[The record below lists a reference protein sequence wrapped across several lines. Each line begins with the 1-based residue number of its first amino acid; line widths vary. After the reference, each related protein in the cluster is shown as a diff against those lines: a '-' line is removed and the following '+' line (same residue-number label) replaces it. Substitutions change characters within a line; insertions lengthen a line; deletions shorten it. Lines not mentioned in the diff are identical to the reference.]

1 MREMKAFFMIVISLV
16 VLDMPARAAAGSSAY
31 PRMESAFDIP
41 RSDTEDVIYFRSE
54 DVLQG
59 QLLSEKIGLVTPYGT
74 LSIPLRRCAGLSFD
88 AARSPT
94 DAVVT
99 VNFNR
104 FSGIVTDHVFRFRIG
119 SSGTVVPI
127 RKESVAFVVLKK
139 TADETDFLKDSEKP
153 DLFLMANGDLLT
165 GKAAEQAV
173 DLRTDYGKIS
183 VSFNEI
189 KEVRLLPEGDVT
201 AIIAKTTGNPVRGA
215 WETSELSLSLEMGQI
230 LPAIYKDRFAR
241 ILVGQARDLA
251 PAQFGVRPVDVGAAH
266 ASPAPTGQPAEALL
280 DEPTLTLD
288 LGKQATMKLALIP
301 AGKFLR
307 GSPGD
312 EAGRD
317 EDEGPPREVIIS
329 RPFYLGVHEVTQ
341 GQYEAVMGAN
351 PSKFIDA
358 AKPVESVSWEDA
370 VEFCRRVAR
379 RTHQSVVLPT
389 EAQWEYACRAG
400 SKMRFGFGD
409 DDRQLSTFA
418 RYGQGA
424 EAGTAA
430 VGSKKPSAWGLYD
443 MHGNVWEWCADWYA
457 SSYVNAATQDPV
469 GPLSG
474 QWRVLRGGSWVNTWE
489 GCRCAA
495 RNKSAPDVRYNGL
508 GFRIVVNPK

>member
-1 MREMKAFFMIVISLV
+1 MRDTNVLLV
-16 VLDMPARAAAGSSAY
+16 VVILSVVLHVPAVAAAGSSAY
-31 PRMESAFDIP
+31 PGMESAFDIP

-59 QLLSEKIGLVTPYGT
+59 QLLSEKIGLVTPYGM

-88 AARSPT
+88 AARTPT

-104 FSGIVTDHVFRFRIG
+104 VSGIITDHVFRFRIG

-127 RKESVAFVVLKK
+127 RKETVAYMVLKK
-139 TADETDFLKDSEKP
+139 TSDETDFLKDSEKP
-153 DLFLMANGDLLT
+153 DLFVMANGDLLT
-165 GKAAEQAV
+165 GRAAEQTV
-173 DLRTDYGKIS
+173 DVRTDYAKVAIA
-183 VSFNEI
+183 FNEI
-189 KEVRLLPEGDVT
+189 KDIRFLPAGDIT
-201 AIIAKTTGNPVRGA
+201 AIIARTTGNPIRGA
-215 WETSELSLSLEMGQI
+215 WETRELSLSLEMGQI
-230 LPAIYKDRFAR
+230 LPAIYKDQFAR
-241 ILVGQARDLA
+241 ILVGRARDLA
-251 PAQFGVRPVDVGAAH
+251 PAQFGVRPLGAGESEAGPVGQA
-266 ASPAPTGQPAEALL
+266 ALL

-288 LGKQATMKLALIP
+288 LGKQATMKLVLIP
-301 AGKFLR
+301 AGKFLM

-317 EDEGPPREVIIS
+317 EDEGPQREVVIS
-329 RPFYLGVHEVTQ
+329 QPFYMGVHEVTQ
-341 GQYEAVMGAN
+341 GQYEAIMGAN
-351 PSKFIDA
+351 PSKFIDG
-358 AKPVESVSWEDA
+358 AKPVESVSWDDA
-370 VEFCRRVAR
+370 VEFCRRVSR
-379 RTHQSVVLPT
+379 RTHQHVALPT
-389 EAQWEYACRAG
+389 EAQWEYACRTG
-400 SKMRFGFGD
+400 SKARFAFGD
-409 DDRQLSTFA
+409 DDRQLSAHA

-430 VGSKKPSAWGLYD
+430 VGSKKPNAWGLYD

-474 QWRVLRGGSWVNTWE
+474 QSRVLRGGSWANTWE

-495 RNKSAPDVRYNGL
+495 RNKSIPDVRYNGI
-508 GFRIVVNPK
+508 GFRVVVNLR

>member
-1 MREMKAFFMIVISLV
+1 
-16 VLDMPARAAAGSSAY
+16 
-31 PRMESAFDIP
+31 
-41 RSDTEDVIYFRSE
+41 
-54 DVLQG
+54 
-59 QLLSEKIGLVTPYGT
+59 
-74 LSIPLRRCAGLSFD
+74 LSFD
-88 AARSPT
+88 AARAPT

-104 FSGIVTDHVFRFRIG
+104 LSGMITDHVFRFRIG

-127 RKESVAFVVLKK
+127 RKETVAFVLLKK
-139 TADETDFLKDSEKP
+139 TSEETDFLKDAEKP
-153 DLFLMANGDLLT
+153 DLFVMANGDLLT
-165 GKAAEQAV
+165 GKAAEQTV
-173 DLRTDYGKIS
+173 DIRTDYGK
-183 VSFNEI
+183 VAVAFNEI

-201 AIIAKTTGNPVRGA
+201 ALVTKTAGNSIRGA
-215 WETSELSLSLEMGQI
+215 WETNELSLSLEMGQI
-230 LPAIYKDRFAR
+230 LPVVYKDQFAR
-241 ILVGQARDLA
+241 ILVGRARDLA
-251 PAQFGVRPVDVGAAH
+251 SAQFGVRPLGVGESDAGL
-266 ASPAPTGQPAEALL
+266 PARTALL
-280 DEPTLTLD
+280 DEPTITLD

-301 AGKFLR
+301 AGKFLM
-307 GSPGD
+307 GSLGD

-317 EDEGPPREVIIS
+317 EDEGPQREVVVS
-329 RPFYLGVHEVTQ
+329 KSFYMGVHEITQ

-370 VEFCRRVAR
+370 AEFCRRVSR
-379 RTHQSVVLPT
+379 RAHQPVALPT
-389 EAQWEYACRAG
+389 EAQWEYACRTG
-400 SKMRFGFGD
+400 SKTRFGFGD
-409 DDRQLSTFA
+409 DDRQLSTYA

-457 SSYVNAATQDPV
+457 SSYVNAATQDPT

-495 RNKSAPDVRYNGL
+495 RNKSTPDVRYNGI
-508 GFRIVVNPK
+508 GFRVVVSPR

>member
-1 MREMKAFFMIVISLV
+1 MRDMKTFFIVVILLAV
-16 VLDMPARAAAGSSAY
+16 PHVPAAGAAGSSAY
-31 PRMESAFDIP
+31 PQMESAFDIP

-59 QLLSEKIGLVTPYGT
+59 QLLSEKIGLVTPYGM

-88 AARSPT
+88 AARTLT

-104 FSGIVTDHVFRFRIG
+104 VSGIITDHVFRFRIG

-127 RKESVAFVVLKK
+127 RKETVAFVVLKK
-139 TADETDFLKDSEKP
+139 TAEETDFLKAPERP
-153 DLFLMANGDLLT
+153 DLFVMANGDLLT
-165 GKAAEQAV
+165 GKAAEQTV
-173 DLRTDYGKIS
+173 DIRTDYGKVAIS
-183 VSFNEI
+183 FTEI
-189 KEVRLLPEGDVT
+189 KDVRLLPEGDVT
-201 AIIAKTTGNPVRGA
+201 AIIAKTTGNPIRGA
-215 WETSELSLSLEMGQI
+215 WETNELSLSLEMGQI
-230 LPAIYKDRFAR
+230 LPAVYKDQFAR
-241 ILVGQARDLA
+241 ILVGRARDLA
-251 PAQFGVRPVDVGAAH
+251 PAQFGVRPLGAGESDAGLPGK
-266 ASPAPTGQPAEALL
+266 AVLL

-301 AGKFLR
+301 AGKFLM
-307 GSPGD
+307 GSLGD

-317 EDEGPPREVIIS
+317 EDEGPQREVVVS
-329 RPFYLGVHEVTQ
+329 KPFYMGVHEVTQ

-358 AKPVESVSWEDA
+358 AKPVECVSWEDA
-370 VEFCRRVAR
+370 VEFCRRVSR
-379 RTHQSVVLPT
+379 RTRQSVTLPT

-400 SKMRFGFGD
+400 AKTRFGFGD

-430 VGSKKPSAWGLYD
+430 VGSKKPSAWGLHD

-508 GFRIVVNPK
+508 GFRVVVNLR

>member
-1 MREMKAFFMIVISLV
+1 MRDMKALFIMLILLALSHAPV
-16 VLDMPARAAAGSSAY
+16 MGAAGSSAY
-31 PRMESAFDIP
+31 PKMESAFDIP

-59 QLLSEKIGLVTPYGT
+59 QLLSEKIGLVTLYGT

-88 AARSPT
+88 AARTPA

-104 FSGIVTDHVFRFRIG
+104 VSGIITDHVFRFRIG

-127 RKESVAFVVLKK
+127 RKETVAYMVLRK
-139 TADETDFLKDSEKP
+139 TAEETDFLKDSEKP
-153 DLFLMANGDLLT
+153 DLFIMANGDLLT
-165 GKAAEQAV
+165 GKAAEQTV
-173 DLRTDYGKIS
+173 DIRTDYGKVA
-183 VSFNEI
+183 VSFGEI
-189 KEVRLLPEGDVT
+189 KDVRLLPEGDIT
-201 AIIAKTTGNPVRGA
+201 AIIAKTTGNPIRGA
-215 WETSELSLSLEMGQI
+215 WETNELSLSLEMGQI
-230 LPAIYKDRFAR
+230 LPAVYKDQFAR
-241 ILVGQARDLA
+241 ILVGRARDLA
-251 PAQFGVRPVDVGAAH
+251 PAQFGVRPVGAGETDARLPDK
-266 ASPAPTGQPAEALL
+266 AALL

-288 LGKQATMKLALIP
+288 LGKQAKMKLALIP
-301 AGKFLR
+301 AGKFLM

-317 EDEGPPREVIIS
+317 EDEGPQREVVIS
-329 RPFYLGVHEVTQ
+329 QPFYIGVHEVTQ
-341 GQYEAVMGAN
+341 GQYEAILGAN

-358 AKPVESVSWEDA
+358 AKPVECVSWEDA
-370 VEFCRRVAR
+370 VEFCRRVSR
-379 RTHQSVVLPT
+379 RTHQFVALPT

-409 DDRQLSTFA
+409 DDRQLSGFA

-424 EAGTAA
+424 EAGTTA
-430 VGSKKPSAWGLYD
+430 VGSKKPSAWGVYD

-489 GCRCAA
+489 GCRCSA
-495 RNKSAPDVRYNGL
+495 RNKSTPDVRYNGL
-508 GFRIVVNPK
+508 GFRVVVNPR

>member
-1 MREMKAFFMIVISLV
+1 V
-16 VLDMPARAAAGSSAY
+16 
-31 PRMESAFDIP
+31 
-41 RSDTEDVIYFRSE
+41 DV
-54 DVLQG
+54 
-59 QLLSEKIGLVTPYGT
+59 
-74 LSIPLRRCAGLSFD
+74 
-88 AARSPT
+88 
-94 DAVVT
+94 
-99 VNFNR
+99 
-104 FSGIVTDHVFRFRIG
+104 
-119 SSGTVVPI
+119 
-127 RKESVAFVVLKK
+127 
-139 TADETDFLKDSEKP
+139 
-153 DLFLMANGDLLT
+153 
-165 GKAAEQAV
+165 
-173 DLRTDYGKIS
+173 RTDYGKVA

-189 KEVRLLPEGDVT
+189 KEVRLLPEGDIT
-201 AIIAKTTGNPVRGA
+201 AIVARTTGNPIRGA
-215 WETSELSLSLEMGQI
+215 WETNELSLSLEMGQI
-230 LPAIYKDRFAR
+230 LPAVYKGQFAR

-251 PAQFGVRPVDVGAAH
+251 PAQFGVRPLGAGEGFPNAASRVGGPESDAGP
-266 ASPAPTGQPAEALL
+266 PARTALL

-301 AGKFLR
+301 AGKFLM
-307 GSPGD
+307 GSLGD

-317 EDEGPPREVIIS
+317 EDEGPQREVVVS
-329 RPFYLGVHEVTQ
+329 KPFYLGVHEVTQ

-358 AKPVESVSWEDA
+358 AKPVECVSWEDA
-370 VEFCRRVAR
+370 VEFCRRVSR
-379 RTHQSVVLPT
+379 RTHQSVALPT

-424 EAGTAA
+424 EAGTVP

-457 SSYVNAATQDPV
+457 GSYVNAATQDPT

-495 RNKSAPDVRYNGL
+495 RNKSTPDVRYNGI
-508 GFRIVVNPK
+508 GFRVVVNLR

>member
-1 MREMKAFFMIVISLV
+1 MRDMNVLLIMVILLA
-16 VLDMPARAAAGSSAY
+16 VLHAPAVGAAGSSAY

-59 QLLSEKIGLVTPYGT
+59 QLLSEKIGLVTPYGM

-88 AARSPT
+88 AARTPT

-104 FSGIVTDHVFRFRIG
+104 LSGIITDHVFRFRIG

-127 RKESVAFVVLKK
+127 RKETVAFVLFKK
-139 TADETDFLKDSEKP
+139 SSDETDFVKDSEKP

-165 GKAAEQAV
+165 GKAAEQAL
-173 DLRTDYGKIS
+173 DLRTDYGKVA

-189 KEVRLLPEGDVT
+189 KEVRLLPEGDIT
-201 AIIAKTTGNPVRGA
+201 AIIAKTTGNPIRGG
-215 WETSELSLSLEMGQI
+215 WETNELSLSLEMGQI
-230 LPAIYKDRFAR
+230 LPAVYKDQFAR
-241 ILVGQARDLA
+241 ILVGRARDLA
-251 PAQFGVRPVDVGAAH
+251 PAQFGVRPLGAGESDAGLPGK
-266 ASPAPTGQPAEALL
+266 AALL

-301 AGKFLR
+301 AGKLLM

-329 RPFYLGVHEVTQ
+329 QPFYIGVHEVTQ
-341 GQYEAVMGAN
+341 GQYEAIMGAN
-351 PSKFIDA
+351 PSKFVDA

-370 VEFCRRVAR
+370 VEFCRRVSR
-379 RTHQSVVLPT
+379 RTHQPVALPT

-400 SKMRFGFGD
+400 SKTRFGFSD
-409 DDRQLSTFA
+409 DDRQLSTYA

-430 VGSKKPSAWGLYD
+430 VGSKKPSAWGLHD

-457 SSYVNAATQDPV
+457 SSYVNAATQDPT

-474 QWRVLRGGSWVNTWE
+474 QWRVLRGGSWANTWE

-495 RNKSAPDVRYNGL
+495 RNKSTPDVRYNGL
-508 GFRIVVNPK
+508 GFRVVVNLR

>member
-1 MREMKAFFMIVISLV
+1 MRDMNVLLAMVILPA
-16 VLDMPARAAAGSSAY
+16 VLHTPAMGAAASSAY

-88 AARSPT
+88 AARTPT

-104 FSGIVTDHVFRFRIG
+104 FSGIITDHLFRFRIG

-127 RKESVAFVVLKK
+127 RKETVAFILLKR
-139 TADETDFLKDSEKP
+139 TVEETDFLKDSEKP

-165 GKAAEQAV
+165 GKAAEQTA
-173 DLRTDYGKIS
+173 DIHTDYGKVAVPFS
-183 VSFNEI
+183 EI
-189 KEVRLLPEGDVT
+189 KDVRLLPEGDITALVT
-201 AIIAKTTGNPVRGA
+201 KTTGNPIRGA
-215 WETSELSLSLEMGQI
+215 WETSELSLSLEVGQI

-251 PAQFGVRPVDVGAAH
+251 PAQFGVRPLDVGA
-266 ASPAPTGQPAEALL
+266 TGLQTLL

-288 LGKQATMKLALIP
+288 LGKQATMKLALVP
-301 AGKFLR
+301 AGKFLM

-317 EDEGPPREVIIS
+317 EDEGPPRGVVIS
-329 RPFYLGVHEVTQ
+329 RPFYMGIHEVTQ
-341 GQYEAVMGAN
+341 GQYEAVMGDN

-358 AKPVESVSWEDA
+358 AKPVESVSWEEA
-370 VEFCRRVAR
+370 VEFCRKLSRK
-379 RTHQSVVLPT
+379 THQSVALPT

-409 DDRQLSTFA
+409 DDRQLSGFA

-424 EAGTAA
+424 EAGTVA
-430 VGSKKPSAWGLYD
+430 VGAKKPSAWGLYD

-457 SSYVNAATQDPV
+457 SSYVNAATQDPA

-508 GFRIVVNPK
+508 GFRVVVNPR